1 MGWKHKE
8 DRLAKPDGGY
18 VCRTYSWLG
27 VTSFFP
33 CCFWIFKSSIFE
45 DTSPQITPIRIAGQK
60 GGGLWGYYHT
70 TFNRERQVMQFAK
83 AGDDC
88 EPKSLKAREDGT
100 LDDGE
105 ADFCRIQW
113 STRYTLW

>member
-1 MGWKHKE
+1 MLFLNIQEFQVKTLHL
-8 DRLAKPDGGY
+8 RLLRFTLQAK
-18 VCRTYSWLG
+18 
-27 VTSFFP
+27 
-33 CCFWIFKSSIFE
+33 
-45 DTSPQITPIRIAGQK
+45 K

-100 LDDGE
+100 LDSDGE

>member
-1 MGWKHKE
+1 
-8 DRLAKPDGGY
+8 
-18 VCRTYSWLG
+18 
-27 VTSFFP
+27 
-33 CCFWIFKSSIFE
+33 
-45 DTSPQITPIRIAGQK
+45 
-60 GGGLWGYYHT
+60 
-70 TFNRERQVMQFAK
+70 MQFAK

-100 LDDGE
+100 LDSDGE